1 MNEYDRNNLE
11 FLLSLKTDADWRDWF
26 ECTDT
31 EDHTY
36 AMELIKT
43 AQSELVVRTMELH
56 EENLETEDFSQA
68 QQFLNRFRLNT

>member
-26 ECTDT
+26 ECTDDA
-31 EDHTY
+31 DHIY

-56 EENLETEDFSQA
+56 EENLETEDFGQA